1 MSGSY
6 YERDGFAPGWV
17 FILEPYSTVLDD
29 PDWHPYLLLRESKPG
44 EIAGVL
50 AYGSGQETEKRNGA
64 LCHTVQPVIGGVND
78 NALSKPTHFY
88 PIVLVRETHE
98 KLPRPSMRMPRGG
111 RLRPRAARIFSRDL
125 QAIQALFYDAL
136 GIGSGRAGDPGA
148 NAGSWRGV
156 VVPLSDEY
164 EEDTGVRF
172 ALVLTPHAYSASK
185 GYQLLVHIVAGDGM
199 ADGPGLVRVTG
210 ESWIQASLGSHAK
223 EALLVVPALET
234 VWHESHV
241 WAASPREAV
250 GVVSRSTLE
259 RIEEEVV
266 AFLDM
271 QRPGPAAR

>member
-6 YERDGFAPGWV
+6 YVRDGFAPGWV
-17 FILEPYSTVLDD
+17 FILDPYSTVLDD
-29 PDWHPYLLLRESKPG
+29 PDWHPSLLLRESNPG
-44 EIAGVL
+44 GIAGVL
-50 AYGSGQETEKRNGA
+50 AYGSGQETEKRKGA

-98 KLPRPSMRMPRGG
+98 NLPRPSMRVPRGG
-111 RLRPRAARIFSRDL
+111 RLRPRAAKIFSREL
-125 QAIQALFYDAL
+125 QAVQALLHDAL

-148 NAGSWRGV
+148 TAGSWRGV

-164 EEDTGVRF
+164 QADTGVRF
-172 ALVLTPHAYSASK
+172 ALVLTPHRYSASK

-199 ADGPGLVRVTG
+199 ADAAGLVRVTG
-210 ESWIQASLGSHAK
+210 EPWIQAALGSHVK
-223 EALLVVPALET
+223 EALLVVPALES

-250 GVVSRSTLE
+250 GVVGLETLE
-259 RIEEEVV
+259 RIEEEVG
-266 AFLDM
+266 AFLGV
-271 QRPGPAAR
+271 QRPGPAA